1 MGLNMATDIAGLF
14 GVTPETYQMA
24 QEQQARQQAAQFAG
38 MDPFQRAN
46 YGLFLGGRQ
55 LGGAIGQ
62 ALGAQDPMLQQI
74 SQQQALLKTVNLA
87 DPASL
92 IQAAQQA
99 ASFNPQLAMSL
110 ADRATTL
117 QQQQTALNLAT
128 SKAKREE
135 MVATREEKLQN
146 ALSNLPPDATED
158 QVLAVMRE
166 FGKPEAVMS
175 ALEKNRQATLAA
187 QAKKELQ
194 QEKIEAARLQQ
205 ERDQEFKRSMAM
217 LTQGM
222 KAAVTDLQKE
232 KIKEQIQALKDKR
245 QDKEEKKLA
254 ALEGAVAGA
263 DRIIAKVDE
272 ALPLVSGM
280 TAGLGSVTSYIP
292 GTSGANLKST
302 LETIKANLGFDRLQQ
317 MRDASP
323 TGGALGQV
331 AVQELNALQASVSS
345 LDLNQSPDVLRK
357 NLEQIRFHYSKWR
370 DASMGKLPEAMRP
383 TGSTAMPPVPPTG
396 GQGWSIKKVD

>member
-1 MGLNMATDIAGLF
+1 MATDIAGLF
-14 GVTPETYQMA
+14 GLTPESYKLA
-24 QEQQARQQAAQFAG
+24 QEQQAQAQAMKFAE

-55 LGGAIGQ
+55 LAGGIGQ
-62 ALGAQDPMLQQI
+62 ALGVQDPMLQQI

-99 ASFNPQLAMSL
+99 ATFNPQLAMSL

-146 ALSNLPPDATED
+146 ALSALPSDATED

-175 ALEKNRQATLAA
+175 ALEKNRKAALEA

-194 QEKIEAARLQQ
+194 QEKLDAAKAQQ

-217 LTQGM
+217 LSQGM

-232 KIKEQIQALKDKR
+232 KIQEQIQALKDKR